1 MVQYVRKEI
10 GNHTKLLAASD
21 FIHLYNYCPQ
31 QIVGMVRYDNKM
43 RWVPIYAIG
52 PFEELQAALIRQK
65 SYAKL

>member
-52 PFEELQAALIRQK
+52 PFEEL
-65 SYAKL
+65 